1 MFIDVSKFFD
11 FETADVRYGL
21 DGDLYYD
28 VLLTSK
34 STGEVM
40 TFTFD
45 RAHFDELIT
54 QLEMN
59 VSASKA
65 MYEDCRW
72 QNEHKNWR

>member
-45 RAHFDELIT
+45 SVHFDELLG
-54 QLEMN
+54 QMEENVKFLEDEL
-59 VSASKA
+59 AFIK
-65 MYEDCRW
+65 
-72 QNEHKNWR
+72 EHKWWFL